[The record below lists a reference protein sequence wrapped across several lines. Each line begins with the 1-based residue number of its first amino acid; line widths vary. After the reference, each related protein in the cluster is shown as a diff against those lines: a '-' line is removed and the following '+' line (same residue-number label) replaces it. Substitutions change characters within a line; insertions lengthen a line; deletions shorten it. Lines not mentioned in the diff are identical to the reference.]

1 MHGWRF
7 VWFWLSP
14 MRVWGEK
21 GGRGMKPRD
30 AIEREGGVMMLL
42 SLRFWLLNVAGWYD
56 YAMGLI

>member
-1 MHGWRF
+1 
-7 VWFWLSP
+7 